1 MPWSRNSAKVLCA
14 AVNYAPH
21 RDEAS
26 LVETKYPTIFTRFA
40 DTHVAHGA
48 PLILLLRRRPG

>member
-14 AVNYAPH
+14 GVNYAPH

-48 PLILLLRRRPG
+48 P